1 MKEEKKKE
9 ISKKIG
15 KRIYNIRKK
24 HKLSRE
30 KFAEICN
37 VSSQHV
43 YYMEKG
49 EFLPGCMT
57 IIDICNNFD
66 ITPTELLIDSMNLN
80 NSILEEEIKNNFEA
94 LKNEDKKLVVD
105 ITTYVINKLAKRNLE
120 N

>member
-1 MKEEKKKE
+1 MKEDKKKIIAQE
-9 ISKKIG
+9 IG

-24 HKLSRE
+24 NQLSRE

-37 VSSQHV
+37 VSSQHI

-66 ITPTELLIDSMNLN
+66 VSPTELLMDTIDLN
-80 NSILEEEIKNNFEA
+80 GNILEEEIKTSFA
-94 LKNEDKKLVVD
+94 KLKEGDKRVV
-105 ITTYVINKLAKRNLE
+105 IHLTKCIIEELINKEEGK
-120 N
+120 